1 MPMVDDLMLRVQ
13 LTKEHHLGPGKV
25 RLLELIAELG
35 SISAA
40 GRAMAMS
47 YRRAWLLID
56 SMNAAFRNPVITS
69 AVGGKAGGGAV
80 VTTFGRE
87 VIARFRRMEA
97 TTRKAT
103 AADVE
108 ALRACTKVRA
118 AVARK
123 ASGRPK
129 VRPPRLSRGG

>member
-1 MPMVDDLMLRVQ
+1 
-13 LTKEHHLGPGKV
+13 
-25 RLLELIAELG
+25 LLELIDELG

-56 SMNAAFRNPVITS
+56 SMNAAFRDPVITS
-69 AVGGKAGGGAV
+69 VTGGKAGGGARL
-80 VTTFGRE
+80 TPFGHE

-103 AADVE
+103 AADVG
-108 ALRACTKVRA
+108 ALRARTKSRSG
-118 AVARK
+118 VARK
-123 ASGRPK
+123 GCASPN
-129 VRPPRLSRGG
+129 VRPPRLSRSQ